1 MTEATATC
9 RRQLE
14 LEIPG
19 PEVEKTTE
27 RVAREWARVARVPG
41 FRPGKAPVSLIRRRF
56 AEDLKGEV
64 LEKLVPEYL
73 EKAVSDQKL
82 ALVTRPQLD
91 QVDWIEGGGVKF
103 RATFEVLPEFELGD
117 YKTPAVELPAMDLG
131 DAEVD
136 RALEELR
143 ERAAKYAPIEGRALQ
158 DGDYA
163 VLQLTGVPGDGSAPI
178 RAENVMCHIGG
189 QETVEAFSQNLRGAR
204 EGEERKFETVYPAD
218 FPDARLKGKTVT
230 YTAQVLGVKEKKLP
244 ALDDAFAQE
253 ASRAGSLQE
262 LRQQLRGEM
271 EKARD
276 RRRTEMAKDKILEA
290 LLARHDFPVPEA
302 LVEEQMDSRV
312 RNLVRAL
319 AAQGTDP
326 RGVNVDWAGLRA
338 RQRTPA
344 VNDVKA
350 EILLDRI
357 ADAEKIEITDEELE
371 QELGRA
377 AEASGESAQ
386 ALRARLTKEGTLDR
400 MKSKLRSAKTLEWL
414 FRTARIETAA
424 RQG

>member
-1 MTEATATC
+1 MTEATTTC
-9 RRQLE
+9 RRQLD

-19 PEVEKTTE
+19 PEVEKTAE
-27 RVAREWARVARVPG
+27 RVARDLARIARVPG

-56 AEDLKGEV
+56 AEDIKGEV

-73 EKAVSDQKL
+73 EKAVTDQKL
-82 ALVTRPQLD
+82 SMVTRPQLD
-91 QVDWIEGGGVKF
+91 QVDWVEGGGVKF
-103 RATFEVLPEFELGD
+103 RASFEVLPEFELGD
-117 YKTPAVELPAMDLG
+117 YKNVPVEVPAMDLTE
-131 DAEVD
+131 AEVD
-136 RALEELR
+136 RALEEMR
-143 ERAAKYAPIEGRALQ
+143 ERAAKYVPVEGRALQ

-163 VLQLTGVPGDGSAPI
+163 VLQLTGVPSDGGAPI
-178 RAENVMCHIGG
+178 RAENVLCHIGS
-189 QETVEAFSQNLRGAR
+189 QETVEAFTQNLRGAQP
-204 EGEERKFETVYPAD
+204 GEERKFEAVYPAD
-218 FPDARLKGKTVT
+218 FPDARLKGKTVA
-230 YTAQVLGVKEKKLP
+230 YTANVLGVKEKKLP
-244 ALDDAFAQE
+244 ELDDGFAKDVSQ
-253 ASRAGSLQE
+253 AGSLEE
-262 LRQQLRGEM
+262 LRKQLREEM
-271 EKARD
+271 EKARE

-302 LVEEQMDSRV
+302 LVEEQMDARL

-350 EILLDRI
+350 EILLDRVG
-357 ADAEKIEITDEELE
+357 DAEKIEISEEELE
-371 QELGRA
+371 QELARA
-377 AEASGESAQ
+377 AEAGGESAQ

-414 FRTARIETAA
+414 FRTAKIETATK
-424 RQG
+424 QG

>member
-9 RRQLE
+9 RRQLD

-27 RVAREWARVARVPG
+27 RVARDLARIARVPG
-41 FRPGKAPVSLIRRRF
+41 FRPGKAPISLIRRRF
-56 AEDLKGEV
+56 AEDIKGEV

-73 EKAVSDQKL
+73 EKAVSEQKL
-82 ALVTRPQLD
+82 AMVTRPQLD
-91 QVDWIEGGGVKF
+91 QVDWVEGGGVKF
-103 RATFEVLPEFELGD
+103 RASFEVLPEFELSD
-117 YKTPAVELPAMDLG
+117 YKSLSVELPAMDLT
-131 DAEVD
+131 DADVD
-136 RALEELR
+136 RALEEMR
-143 ERAAKYAPIEGRALQ
+143 ERAAKYAPVEGRALQ
-158 DGDYA
+158 DGDFA
-163 VLQLTGVPGDGSAPI
+163 VLQLTGVPNDGSNPI
-178 RAENVMCHIGG
+178 RAENVMCHIGS
-189 QETVEAFSQNLRGAR
+189 QETVEAFTQNLRGAQQ
-204 EGEERKFETVYPAD
+204 GEERKFEAVYPAD
-218 FPDARLKGKTVT
+218 FPDARLKGKTVA
-230 YTAQVLGVKEKKLP
+230 YTANVLGIKEKKLP
-244 ALDDAFAQE
+244 ALDDAFAKDV
-253 ASRAGSLQE
+253 SKAGSLEE
-262 LRQQLRGEM
+262 LRKQLREEM
-271 EKARD
+271 EKARE

-302 LVEEQMDSRV
+302 LVEEQMDTRL

-357 ADAEKIEITDEELE
+357 GDAEKIETTEEELAHAGE
-371 QELGRA
+371 H
-377 AEASGESAQ
+377 SGESAQ

-424 RQG
+424 KQG

>member
-9 RRQLE
+9 RRQLD

-19 PEVEKTTE
+19 PEVEKTAE
-27 RVAREWARVARVPG
+27 RVARDLARIARVPG

-56 AEDLKGEV
+56 ADDIRGEV
-64 LEKLVPEYL
+64 LEKLIPEYL
-73 EKAVSDQKL
+73 EKAVSEQKL
-82 ALVTRPQLD
+82 AMVTRPQLD

-103 RATFEVLPEFELGD
+103 RASFEVLPEFELGD
-117 YKTPAVELPAMDLG
+117 YKNLSITLPAMDLS
-131 DAEVD
+131 DADVD
-136 RALEELR
+136 RALEEMR
-143 ERAAKYAPIEGRALQ
+143 ERAAKYSPVEGRALA

-163 VLQLTGVPGDGSAPI
+163 VLQLAGIPSDGGAPI
-178 RAENVMCHIGG
+178 HAENVMCHIGG
-189 QETVEAFSQNLRGAR
+189 QETVEAFSQNLRGAQP
-204 EGEERKFETVYPAD
+204 GEERKFEAVYPAD
-218 FPDARLKGKTVT
+218 FPDARLKGKTVV
-230 YTAQVLGVKEKKLP
+230 YTANVLGVKEKKLP
-244 ALDDAFAQE
+244 ALDDAFAKDVSQ
-253 ASRAGSLQE
+253 AGSLEE
-262 LRQQLRGEM
+262 LRKQLHEEM
-271 EKARD
+271 DKARE
-276 RRRTEMAKDKILEA
+276 RRRTELAKDKIVEA

-302 LVEEQMDSRV
+302 LVEEQMDSRL

-350 EILLDRI
+350 EILLDRV
-357 ADAEKIEITDEELE
+357 ADAEKIETTEEELE
-371 QELGRA
+371 KELEHA
-377 AEASGESAQ
+377 AEHSGESAQ

-414 FRTARIETAA
+414 LRTARIEAA
-424 RQG
+424 AKQG